1 MKVVKMIKN
10 DCITGVE
17 YGAVEV
23 PGTEIENHNANAT
36 GAYQQMQQIRK
47 SRNTRI
53 RKNSTKHK

>member
-17 YGAVEV
+17 YGVV
-23 PGTEIENHNANAT
+23 DMPDTGIENNSANAAS
-36 GAYQQMQQIRK
+36 AYQQMQQIRK

-53 RKNSTKHK
+53 RKNNTKHK